1 MWGGYFMENQKQAF
15 EQDLYLH
22 GTKAQLQI
30 GDLLNPLQ
38 KSNYQDRIMN
48 YIYFTRTLEA
58 AKWGAEL
65 AVALAKEEADAHI
78 YIIEPLGEFEDDP
91 NVTDKKFPGNPTC
104 SYRSSEPL
112 KIVAELGSWESH
124 SEEAINQMLVK
135 IEQLRSEGLDIIED

>member
-1 MWGGYFMENQKQAF
+1 MENQKQAF

-30 GDLLNPLQ
+30 GDLLEPLQ

-48 YIYFTRTLEA
+48 HIYFTGTLEA

-65 AVALAKEEADAHI
+65 ALALANEEVAAHI
-78 YIIEPLGEFEDDP
+78 YIIEPLGKFEDDP
-91 NVTDKKFPGNPTC
+91 NVTDKKFSGNPTR
-104 SYRSSEPL
+104 SYRSTEPL

-124 SEEAINQMLVK
+124 TEEEINQMIAG

>member
-1 MWGGYFMENQKQAF
+1 MENQKQAF

>member
-104 SYRSSEPL
+104 SYRSSEQL

>member
-1 MWGGYFMENQKQAF
+1 MENQKQAF

-48 YIYFTRTLEA
+48 YIYFTGTLEA

-135 IEQLRSEGLDIIED
+135 IEQLRSCLLYTSDAADD